1 MLSRCYPDIPLEEHH
16 HFLYNQ
22 SDIHKYSQSIWPH
35 DANKDITPLN
45 SEGDGNWLY
54 RSISLLCSGCEDY
67 HLEFR
72 ARTVCEL
79 VLNPRFYLAEEKCSI
94 LSFEGTKPIRNV
106 LAATSRNFTQA
117 DPNISQL
124 CFQADCMESCT
135 PGA

>member
-1 MLSRCYPDIPLEEHH
+1 MPSISLQSRIQFFNDALQRLQKASPQGFSNLQSQAVKEQTGFDRCYPDIPLEEHQ

-45 SEGDGNWLY
+45 SEGDGNCLY

-79 VLNPRFYLAEEKCSI
+79 VLNPRFYLAEV
-94 LSFEGTKPIRNV
+94 FHPV
-106 LAATSRNFTQA
+106 F
-117 DPNISQL
+117 
-124 CFQADCMESCT
+124 
-135 PGA
+135 